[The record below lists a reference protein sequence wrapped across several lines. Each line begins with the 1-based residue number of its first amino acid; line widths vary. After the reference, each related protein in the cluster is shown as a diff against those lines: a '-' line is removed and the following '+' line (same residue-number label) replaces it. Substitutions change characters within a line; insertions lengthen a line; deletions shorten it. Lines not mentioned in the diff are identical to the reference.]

1 MQTAPQIAQGAVAL
15 VKKKFGFQLNYD
27 PPSLIV
33 IDMLIDKIKE
43 TGASEHQASGFL
55 LGLGCYVGEVFVRHA
70 RASWRETAQMG
81 MTKTCAYPI
90 ILALPGTRGLR
101 RHRHRLPPVHH
112 RARGERGA
120 AVGIDRA
127 AAAREGRGRMKDK
140 VMVGPGDVPQGEPGD
155 PARRSPSPTRARTR
169 SSPGASASSRSR
181 ERSSCSSAREDARG
195 WA

>member
-33 IDMLIDKIKE
+33 IDLLIDKVKE
-43 TGASEHQASGFL
+43 TGASAHQASGLL

-90 ILALPGTRGLR
+90 ILALPGRVGCDAIGIVFR
-101 RHRHRLPPVHH
+101 RFATGPAESAALLWESTTVPPP
-112 RARGERGA
+112 AKGEGA
-120 AVGIDRA
+120 
-127 AAAREGRGRMKDK
+127 
-140 VMVGPGDVPQGEPGD
+140 
-155 PARRSPSPTRARTR
+155 
-169 SSPGASASSRSR
+169 
-181 ERSSCSSAREDARG
+181 
-195 WA
+195 

>member
-1 MQTAPQIAQGAVAL
+1 MTPTVKTAPQIAQGAVAL

-33 IDMLIDKIKE
+33 IDMLVDKIRE

-90 ILALPGTRGLR
+90 LLALAGGKVGCDAIDVVFKRFTSGDAVSAASLWEKAAFPA
-101 RHRHRLPPVHH
+101 PP
-112 RARGERGA
+112 A
-120 AVGIDRA
+120 
-127 AAAREGRGRMKDK
+127 
-140 VMVGPGDVPQGEPGD
+140 
-155 PARRSPSPTRARTR
+155 
-169 SSPGASASSRSR
+169 
-181 ERSSCSSAREDARG
+181 
-195 WA
+195 